1 MCCKEEEME
10 LDKLVHL
17 LRWEIVYRGSLQFS
31 WRVVTN
37 ISTRDFN
44 LKIFKVGRGRD
55 ERDERD

>member
-1 MCCKEEEME
+1 MCSKEEEME

-31 WRVVTN
+31 WRVVAN

-55 ERDERD
+55 EIGERD